1 MSTHRRT
8 AEPAVARP
16 AELRTLH
23 ELLAR
28 SAARAPT
35 AAALEAPGR
44 DPLSFAS
51 LARATNGVAGA
62 LRAMGLR
69 RADAVAVVLP
79 NGPEMAAA
87 FLATASAAVSA
98 PLNPNYKRAELDF
111 YLADTDARALLVWST
126 LDTPARDAA
135 RALGVP
141 IVELSAPP
149 DSAAGV
155 LALDGA
161 VADGASDVDLGAP
174 RPDDVALVL
183 HTSGTTA
190 RPKRVPLT
198 HANLCASAR
207 HVGATLALG
216 PADRCLNVMPL
227 FHIHGL
233 VAATLASLAAGASV
247 VCTPGFRGAELLGWL
262 EHFAPTWYTA
272 VPTMHQA
279 VVAVAAGTPRDTSL
293 RFIRSSSAPLPR
305 QTLAELERIF
315 SVPVV
320 EAYGMTEAAHQ
331 MASNPLPPRPRK
343 PGSVGPAAGPEVAI
357 ADAAGNLLPHGATGE
372 VVVRG
377 PNVTP
382 GYAGNPA
389 ANAAAFTADGWF
401 RTGDQGTMDADGYLF
416 LSGRLKE
423 LVNRGG
429 EKVSPIEVDEAL
441 MDHPAVA
448 QALAFAMPH
457 PTLGEEVAAA
467 VVLRPGAHAAE
478 RELRSFV
485 AERLSYFKVPRRVVV
500 LDAIPTGATGKLQR
514 IGLAEKLGITA
525 AGRGAASAPTGERP
539 AGPVEEI
546 VAMLWGEVLPGT
558 SPRRHDDFF
567 AAGGDSIRAAQLVT
581 RLSDALAVELTLLD
595 FFDAPTVAGVAERL
609 APLLEGDGGV

>member
-1 MSTHRRT
+1 MSSHRT
-8 AEPAVARP
+8 AESSVGRP
-16 AELRTLH
+16 TELRTIP
-23 ELLAR
+23 ELLVRA
-28 SAARAPT
+28 AARAPG
-35 AAALEAPGR
+35 APALDAPGR
-44 DPLSFAS
+44 EPLDCAS
-51 LARATNGVAGA
+51 LARATAGIVGA
-62 LRAMGLR
+62 LRALGLR
-69 RADAVAVVLP
+69 RRDAIAVVLP

-87 FLATASAAVSA
+87 FLATASAGVSA

-111 YLADTDARALLVWST
+111 YLADTDARALLVWSA

-141 IVELSAPP
+141 IVELSAPRGA
-149 DSAAGV
+149 AAGV

-161 VADGASDVDLGAP
+161 PCGGASALADIDGPLA
-174 RPDDVALVL
+174 DDVALVL

-198 HANLCASAR
+198 HANLAASAR
-207 HVGATLALG
+207 NVGATLALG

-247 VCTPGFRGAELLGWL
+247 VCTPGFSAAAFLGWL
-262 EHFAPTWYTA
+262 DQFRPTWYTA
-272 VPTMHQA
+272 VPTIHQA
-279 VVAVAAGTPRDTSL
+279 VVAATAGTPRDTSL
-293 RFIRSSSAPLPR
+293 RFIRSSSSPLPR

-315 SVPVV
+315 AVPVV

-331 MASNPLPPRPRK
+331 MASNPLPPLQRK
-343 PGSVGPAAGPEVAI
+343 PGSVGLAAGPEVAV
-357 ADAAGNLLPHGATGE
+357 ADAAGVLLPAGATGE

-377 PNVTP
+377 PNVTA
-382 GYAGNPA
+382 GYAANPA

-401 RTGDQGTMDADGYLF
+401 RTGDQGTMDGDGYLY

-429 EKVSPIEVDEAL
+429 EKVSPIEIDEAL

-467 VVLRPGAHAAE
+467 VVLRPGARAGE
-478 RELRSFV
+478 RELRAFV

-514 IGLAEKLGITA
+514 IGLAAKLGVDA
-525 AGRGAASAPTGERP
+525 APPPVSGGEHP
-539 AGPVEEI
+539 EGPVEEV
-546 VAMLWGEVLPGT
+546 VAMLWCEILPGVT
-558 SPRRHDDFF
+558 PHRHDDFF
-567 AAGGDSIRAAQLVT
+567 AAGGDSIRAAQLVS
-581 RLSDALAVELTLLD
+581 RISELLAVELTLLD
-595 FFDAPTVAGVAERL
+595 FFDAPTVAGLAERL
-609 APLLEGDGGV
+609 APLLESGDVR